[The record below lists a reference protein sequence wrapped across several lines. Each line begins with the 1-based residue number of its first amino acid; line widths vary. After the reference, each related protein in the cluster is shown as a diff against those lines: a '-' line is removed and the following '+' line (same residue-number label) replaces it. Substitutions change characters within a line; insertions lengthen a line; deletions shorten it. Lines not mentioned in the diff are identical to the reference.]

1 MSKVKISF
9 LTLIML
15 LIISACTQNQT
26 TVISPSIVSKQ
37 VESLPVNNQI
47 SVGKKIVKDSLII
60 LDDSLFTD
68 IKLKLIEISK
78 DDFQYYKKSYK
89 TNCEIDSGGSI
100 SGAGLHIVHDCNEI
114 CDTYLAEDST
124 NRKLLLPSGFD
135 AGVMWMLL
143 SPSCNQ
149 MIIGSSYDG
158 PDFEEYYN
166 YRSEFSVFNINAIQ
180 GLKGVYPKFDFN
192 SKNWSIDDVTWIDE
206 NSIALKTYS
215 GRHSDNENV
224 SKFKYFKAIFRK

>member
-1 MSKVKISF
+1 MLKRSLF
-9 LTLIML
+9 LCLVLFVLSSCEPKTPSAYIPLID
-15 LIISACTQNQT
+15 SSQVDSVH
-26 TVISPSIVSKQ
+26 VISKFSF
-37 VESLPVNNQI
+37 ER
-47 SVGKKIVKDSLII
+47 KIVKDSLII

-180 GLKGVYPKFDFN
+180 GLKGVFPKFDFN